1 MVQLEF
7 PCAQLLARPLRS
19 GTSLDDCDPST
30 VPAPT
35 TPATQAAAPPYNWT
49 SFKVAAYA
57 DSSGSGGTGRRLVVS
72 TSPPP
77 PRRTKTLRSDE
88 VVGHNTRGY
97 TVDNY
102 RWSVEP
108 ASYYATDLT
117 AVRDGRDVDA
127 ASFDVYRVKADEPPL
142 MLTQVP
148 RPARTSMLL
157 RIDDAEPSVD
167 TSPSTP
173 VAVLQAPPTVR
184 GLGQQRDFTPEFAT
198 SAATG
203 QSATEGKSTKLGAHV
218 EASVVGTAGAGFL
231 GNNVRAGGGVS
242 VGFQF
247 MNEVEKSLTRA
258 VEVAT
263 TEGYGGS
270 FAHHTLVTRA
280 IKEYMPQRHRRLR
293 PRRVRHRSALHLPPA
308 GGGGHPGGAPD
319 PAGQGA
325 PAPLRRR
332 WVVHGIPESHDEQL
346 PGR

>member
-1 MVQLEF
+1 M
-7 PCAQLLARPLRS
+7 
-19 GTSLDDCDPST
+19 
-30 VPAPT
+30 
-35 TPATQAAAPPYNWT
+35 
-49 SFKVAAYA
+49 
-57 DSSGSGGTGRRLVVS
+57 
-72 TSPPP
+72 
-77 PRRTKTLRSDE
+77 
-88 VVGHNTRGY
+88 VGHNTRGY

-280 IKEYMPQRHRRLR
+280 IKEYVWRGT
-293 PRRVRHRSALHLPPA
+293 VVS
-308 GGGGHPGGAPD
+308 D
-319 PAGQGA
+319 PAGFATGQPFTYRLPVGEVTQA
-325 PAPLRRR
+325 VPLTQLAREHPLLYGEGGLFTASLSRMMNNFQ
-332 WVVHGIPESHDEQL
+332 VGDPGTYL
-346 PGR
+346 PGAQDTQPSSIVSSQGGPARAVTRGTGTRRPSRASCPR